1 MPYDGE
7 AIQAALF
14 ARLQA
19 QLGAQIKKSTR
30 RALTF
35 ADVPKD
41 QQPCMVL
48 VKEKENA
55 KRDLGVQT
63 EWTGLSTIAFYVQQP
78 TDPSQTIET
87 QFHALLKSVDAAF
100 KRQPSDGPYQEDN
113 PETTLGGLVF
123 RCFRHDTN
131 FDQVMGEGG
140 GGIFGVIETVAFE

>member
-14 ARLQA
+14 ARLKA
-19 QLGAQIKKSTR
+19 QFGSQIKKSSR

-41 QQPCMVL
+41 HQPCMVL
-48 VKEKENA
+48 VKERETADRNY
-55 KRDLGVQT
+55 GVPT
-63 EWTGLSTIAFYVQQP
+63 RWTCLSTIAFYVQQP
-78 TDPSQTIET
+78 NDPEQTIET
-87 QFHALLKSVDAAF
+87 QLHAMLKTVDAAL
-100 KRQPSDGPYQEDN
+100 KRQPTDGPLQEDN

-123 RCFRHDTN
+123 RCFRHESS

-140 GGIFGVIETVAFE
+140 GGIFGVIETVAPE